1 MSGMKKDILLAENH
15 INLITIERRKIM
27 KTMLLTSLIEELM
40 RESQNGATLV
50 YLEGTLMTN
59 KQNSI
64 VWSTEPQI

>member
-1 MSGMKKDILLAENH
+1 
-15 INLITIERRKIM
+15 M